1 VRSAPVYDRAR
12 LGAGAVLR
20 GPAILRQLDSTTV
33 LFPGQR
39 AEVHVYGSL
48 IVEEE

>member
-1 VRSAPVYDRAR
+1 VRPAPVYDRAR

-20 GPAILRQLDSTTV
+20 GPVILRQLDSTTV
-33 LFPGQR
+33 LFPGHR

-48 IVEEE
+48 IVKEE